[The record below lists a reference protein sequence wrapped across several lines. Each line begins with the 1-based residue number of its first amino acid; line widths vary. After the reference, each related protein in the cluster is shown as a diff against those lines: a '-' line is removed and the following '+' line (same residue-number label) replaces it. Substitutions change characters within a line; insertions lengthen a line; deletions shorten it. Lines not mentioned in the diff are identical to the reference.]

1 MVKSSL
7 YFLSILF
14 LFLSC
19 ESKSPNFNAV
29 ADLSQSE
36 KDSLIKM
43 KYKVFFKTHQG
54 TPKAMTLLDEIIEL
68 DSTNAEAWRERSI
81 PYLKRGF
88 PGQWYKNYQKC
99 VAYDAK
105 EWIGWRGYNYLFF
118 YKDFKRAIA
127 DFDATDTLN
136 EGFTDHP
143 QAMSVDFLR
152 GIAYYGLDSYDT
164 ALIYLQKYIDEEMNS
179 SGGLAFIDQ
188 NAFLYKGRI
197 HQKLN
202 QHDSAF
208 VAFNTG
214 LQIFDQS
221 CDLHYFKSKSFSAQG
236 NLAMAKLEAKL
247 AKQYFDLSYVHRRPY
262 IEVLDQLY
270 DYDLIELFQ
279 NLKLDY

>member
-7 YFLSILF
+7 YFLSLLF

-19 ESKSPNFNAV
+19 GRTNSNLKTQG
-29 ADLSQSE
+29 DLSQNE

-54 TPKAMTLLDEIIEL
+54 TPKAMTLLNEIIEL

-88 PGQWYKNYQKC
+88 PGQWYKNYEKC
-99 VAYDAK
+99 VAFGAK

-152 GIAYYGLDSYDT
+152 GIAYYGLDSYDSS
-164 ALIYLQKYIDEEMNS
+164 LIYLQKYINEELNS

-188 NAFLYKGRI
+188 NAFLYKGRV

-202 QHDSAF
+202 QHDSAL
-208 VAFNTG
+208 VAFDTG
-214 LQIFDQS
+214 LLIFDQS
-221 CDLHYFKSKSFSAQG
+221 CDLHYFKSKSFSALE
-236 NLAMAKLEAKL
+236 NLAMAKSEGKMAKEC
-247 AKQYFDLSYVHRRPY
+247 FDLGYVHRRPY

-270 DYDLIELFQ
+270 DYDISELLED
-279 NLKLDY
+279 LKLD